1 LTERALAQVKSWLK
15 VRYMYPRWYPG
26 SRIESVIPKPLTIRT
41 GTIIKHDV
49 YIEPTLAYLGRH
61 SYIGAGAAI
70 LHCTRIGDFTSVSQG
85 ARVGL
90 PPHAL
95 DHVGTAHLFAYPA
108 SGWVDVAT
116 HQPGPAAELGCDVL
130 LSANALILSGVRIDH
145 GAVIGAG
152 AVVTTDVPA
161 YAIVA
166 GIPAKVIGWRFDEDL
181 RAELAASE
189 WWKRDDDDL
198 RALRASFN
206 DPRDFLR
213 RLRSEPENGWLGGRS
228 RRSADDAPRSY
239 SG

>member
-1 LTERALAQVKSWLK
+1 MTERALAQFKSWLK
-15 VRYMYPRWYPG
+15 VRYLYPHRYPE
-26 SRIESVIPKPLTIRT
+26 SRIESVIPKSLTIRA

-70 LHCTRIGDFTSVSQG
+70 LHCRRIGDFASVSQG

-116 HQPGPAAELGCDVL
+116 HEPGPPTELGCDVL

-145 GAVIGAG
+145 GAVVGAG
-152 AVVTTDVPA
+152 AVVTKDVPA

-166 GIPAKVIGWRFDEDL
+166 GVPAEVIGWRFDEHM
-181 RAELAASE
+181 RAALAASE
-189 WWKRDDDDL
+189 WWNRDDDEL
-198 RALRASFN
+198 RGLRDSFN
-206 DPRDFLR
+206 DPAVFLR
-213 RLRSEPENGWLGGRS
+213 RLSEN
-228 RRSADDAPRSY
+228 RR
-239 SG
+239 